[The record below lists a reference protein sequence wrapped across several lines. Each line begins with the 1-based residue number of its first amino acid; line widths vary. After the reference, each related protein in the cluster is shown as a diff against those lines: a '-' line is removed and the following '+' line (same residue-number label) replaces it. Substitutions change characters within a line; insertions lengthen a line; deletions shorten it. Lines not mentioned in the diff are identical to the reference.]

1 MNDLIGYLF
10 LGVLLLA
17 TLGLVL
23 AARGFLPERWWV
35 GAAVSGLVIVGFSL
49 LIVSAIQALGPG
61 RGTDVR
67 WLAIAAAGGLGFL
80 AGLDVQLL
88 IGLLRR
94 SVGGTATVVAGA
106 IIGPVVIVGGYALLI
121 RAQEWARLA

>member
-10 LGVLLLA
+10 LGALLLA
-17 TLGLVL
+17 TLLLVV
-23 AARGFLPERWWV
+23 AARRFLPERWWI
-35 GAAVSGLVIVGFSL
+35 GAAVSGRVIVGLSL

-61 RGTDVR
+61 GGTDVA

-88 IGLLRR
+88 IGVLRR
-94 SVGGTATVVAGA
+94 SGGGTATVVAGA
-106 IIGPVVIVGGYALLI
+106 ILGPMVIIGGYALLL
-121 RAQEWARLA
+121 RAQEWAGVA

>member
-1 MNDLIGYLF
+1 MNVLIGYLF
-10 LGVLLLA
+10 LGALLLA
-17 TLGLVL
+17 TLVLVV
-23 AARGFLPERWWV
+23 AARGFLPARWWV
-35 GAAVSGLVIVGFSL
+35 GAAVSGLVIVGLSL
-49 LIVSAIQALGPG
+49 LIVSAIQAFGPG
-61 RGTDVR
+61 GGSDVA

-88 IGLLRR
+88 VGLLRR

-106 IIGPVVIVGGYALLI
+106 VIGPVVIVGGYALLI